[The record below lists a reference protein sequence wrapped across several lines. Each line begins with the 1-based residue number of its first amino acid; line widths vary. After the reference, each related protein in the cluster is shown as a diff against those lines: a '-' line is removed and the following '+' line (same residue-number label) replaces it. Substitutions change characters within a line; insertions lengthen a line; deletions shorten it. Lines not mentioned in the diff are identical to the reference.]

1 MWRTLFCFICCTLML
16 TTEAKTA
23 KESKSHAA
31 ARIHS
36 ELAAHYQTAGQV
48 AVAIDELNLAL
59 KSRSDYVPAHTLL
72 GIIYEQLRQDERANT
87 HFLAALS
94 NAGNQKIN
102 DTDIRNHYARF
113 LCRANRGDEALAQF
127 TLIFNDPVYP
137 NMGQALTNAGICAAR
152 LGRDELALAYL
163 NAALERDSVNAEARI
178 YRGHVF
184 VRSARFDAARADL
197 RIVQAQNS
205 HPAAVLWLG
214 IRLNHIQ
221 RQRNTDSLRAEL
233 ITQFPTSLEATWAR
247 EQQYQT
253 F

>member
-1 MWRTLFCFICCTLML
+1 M
-16 TTEAKTA
+16 
-23 KESKSHAA
+23 
-31 ARIHS
+31 
-36 ELAAHYQTAGQV
+36 
-48 AVAIDELNLAL
+48 
-59 KSRSDYVPAHTLL
+59 
-72 GIIYEQLRQDERANT
+72 
-87 HFLAALS
+87 S